1 MSTREPMSF
10 AEVEQDER
18 SDAAHGESPMH
29 YCIYDNILDRAE
41 PMPGLATRNLIGE
54 QNLMS
59 MRESLSFAEAEQ
71 DAAWRATMQEE
82 INSVEQNCTWELA
95 DLLQGHCA
103 ITLKWVYKLRRNG
116 AREIVKHKAHLVTRR

>member
-1 MSTREPMSF
+1 MSF
-10 AEVEQDER
+10 AEAEQDER

-59 MRESLSFAEAEQ
+59 MSRCPSLRLSKM
-71 DAAWRATMQEE
+71 RHGGPR
-82 INSVEQNCTWELA
+82 C
-95 DLLQGHCA
+95 
-103 ITLKWVYKLRRNG
+103 RRKSIPSS
-116 AREIVKHKAHLVTRR
+116 RIVHGSWLTCCKVIAQSP